1 MKIIE
6 LRSEHQIIAGW
17 ITNGARILDLGCGNG
32 AFLAALQKEKDVTGY
47 GIEIDAKSVLKR
59 HWLL

>member
-6 LRSEHQIIAGW
+6 LRSEHQIIAEW

-32 AFLAALQKEKDVTGY
+32 AFLGCSAERKGSNRIWY
-47 GIEIDAKSVLKR
+47 
-59 HWLL
+59 